1 MKRLLVQKKNV
12 YTVRMAE
19 LKTKKTNAS
28 VTAFL
33 KSLPD
38 KQQSKDSLVLNKIYT
53 QATDKKA
60 TMWGTAIVGYDMY
73 HYESTRSAQ
82 KGDWPLAAFSPRKQS
97 LTLYILYGPFK
108 KSPLL
113 KKLGKYK
120 VSGGCLHI
128 KRLVDV
134 DLAVLKQL
142 IKAEY
147 QWGKKTFGH
156 KS

>member
-1 MKRLLVQKKNV
+1 
-12 YTVRMAE
+12 MAE
-19 LKTKKTNAS
+19 LKTKKNNAS

-33 KSLPD
+33 KRLPD

-53 QATDKKA
+53 QATGKKA
-60 TMWGTAIVGYDMY
+60 TMWGAAIVGYDMY

-108 KSPLL
+108 NSPLL

-128 KRLVDV
+128 KRLSDI
-134 DLAVLKQL
+134 DQSVLQQL

-147 QWGKKTFGH
+147 QWGKKTFGT
-156 KS
+156 KAK